1 MYLPSIENG
10 SQTFSYK
17 VKINNIRQYQHGFT
31 SLWYYIHMHILYS
44 LTHTTTGPLDTLHKF
59 STTVKGK
66 NRWKK
71 ERKMKDGDYDM
82 KQNMC
87 SFLLTARTSSL

>member
-1 MYLPSIENG
+1 MAFHTHAYTI
-10 SQTFSYK
+10 
-17 VKINNIRQYQHGFT
+17 
-31 SLWYYIHMHILYS
+31 MH
-44 LTHTTTGPLDTLHKF
+44 TNTGPLDTLHDF

-66 NRWKK
+66 NRWMK